1 MSRTNKILAAL
12 LALQFVLLGVRA
24 VWPSSSNNKIA
35 PGGVLV
41 ANYDPATVNQIT
53 VTDDSGKTITLKQT
67 DGNWI
72 LPDYGDYPVEASRIM
87 TVLDKIQLIR
97 ADRLITQSETSFR
110 QLKVSPDEYV
120 RLVEFDQT
128 DGKSHKLYL
137 GKTGGG
143 NTVHVRLDD
152 QNQVFLTSDLTPSD
166 VNATPA
172 GWIDTTYYTASTD
185 DVVSITLQN
194 ANGTFDFTKDD
205 GGNWTVSGLN
215 AGEILKQVNFT
226 PILNTI
232 TALRMTQPISTEVQ
246 DSFGMDAPQAV
257 ITLHVMETEAPE
269 TSNAAPA
276 PDTSGLLG
284 VSPETTT
291 PTDTP
296 APTATPQKVEKE
308 YTFQIGAA
316 LDNGVVL
323 KGTNSDYYVLVA
335 QSTADHFTNKSQSDF
350 ATVPPTPTP
359 GPTMTPVPATETPV
373 PMSVPPTPE
382 ATIAPTEEPTQA
394 ATTPE
399 PTIAPTEEPTQAAAT
414 LEPTVARTEPPTA
427 TPTSG

>member
-1 MSRTNKILAAL
+1 MSRTNKILAAV

-24 VWPSSSNNKIA
+24 VWPSSSNNNIA

-41 ANYDPATVNQIT
+41 AHFDPATVTQLT
-53 VTDDSGKTITLKQT
+53 VTDNTDNTITLKQV
-67 DGNWI
+67 DGNWT
-72 LPDYGDYPVEASRIM
+72 LPDYGDYPVDSSRIM

-97 ADRLITQSETSFR
+97 ADRLITQSDTSFR
-110 QLKVSPDEYV
+110 SLQVSPDQFV
-120 RLVEFDQT
+120 RLVEFDQV
-128 DGKSHKLYL
+128 DGKSHKLYI

-152 QNQVFLTSDLTPSD
+152 QKQVFLTGDLTPSD
-166 VNATPA
+166 VSAQPA
-172 GWIDTTYYTASTD
+172 SWIDTAYFTASTA
-185 DVVSITLQN
+185 DVVSISLQN
-194 ANGTFDFTKDD
+194 ANGLFDFTKDGD
-205 GGNWTVSGLN
+205 NWTVSGLN
-215 AGEILKQVNFT
+215 EGEVLNMTNFT

-232 TALRMTQPISTEVQ
+232 TALRMTEPISKDVQ

-269 TSNAAPA
+269 TSAAPA
-276 PDTSGLLG
+276 PDTSNLLG
-284 VSPETTT
+284 VSPGT

-323 KGTNSDYYVLVA
+323 KGSNSDYYVLID
-335 QSTADHFTNKSQSDF
+335 QSTADHFLNKTQETF

-359 GPTMTPVPATETPV
+359 APTLTPAPATETPP
-373 PMSVPPTPE
+373 PMSVAPTPAPVTPE
-382 ATIAPTEEPTQA
+382 ATASPTEEP
-394 ATTPE
+394 PS
-399 PTIAPTEEPTQAAAT
+399 
-414 LEPTVARTEPPTA
+414 A
-427 TPTSG
+427 TPTPG

>member
-1 MSRTNKILAAL
+1 MSRTNKILAAV

-53 VTDDSGKTITLKQT
+53 ITDDSGKTITLKQA
-67 DGNWI
+67 DGNWT
-72 LPDYGDYPVEASRIM
+72 LPDYGDYPVESSRIM
-87 TVLDKIQLIR
+87 TVLDKIQLVR

-110 QLKVSPDEYV
+110 QLEVSPDQYV

-152 QNQVFLTSDLTPSD
+152 QNQVYLTGDLTPSD

-172 GWIDTTYYTASTD
+172 SWIDTTYYTASTD

-194 ANGTFDFTKDD
+194 ANGTFDFTKDGD
-205 GGNWTVSGLN
+205 TWTVSGLN
-215 AGEILKQVNFT
+215 AGEILNTVNFT

-232 TALRMTQPISTEVQ
+232 TSLRMTEPISKEVQ
-246 DSFGMDAPQAV
+246 DTFGMDAPQAV

-269 TSNAAPA
+269 TTSAAPT
-276 PDTSGLLG
+276 PDTSSLLG

-291 PTDTP
+291 PTNTP

-323 KGTNSDYYVLVA
+323 KGSNSDYYVLVA
-335 QSTADHFTNKSQSDF
+335 QSTADHFTNKSQADF

-359 GPTMTPVPATETPV
+359 EPTLTPAPATETPPPV
-373 PMSVPPTPE
+373 SVPPTPE
-382 ATIAPTEEPTQA
+382 ATTSPTEAPA
-394 ATTPE
+394 ATPAATVTPE
-399 PTIAPTEEPTQAAAT
+399 PPA
-414 LEPTVARTEPPTA
+414 A
-427 TPTSG
+427 TPTPG